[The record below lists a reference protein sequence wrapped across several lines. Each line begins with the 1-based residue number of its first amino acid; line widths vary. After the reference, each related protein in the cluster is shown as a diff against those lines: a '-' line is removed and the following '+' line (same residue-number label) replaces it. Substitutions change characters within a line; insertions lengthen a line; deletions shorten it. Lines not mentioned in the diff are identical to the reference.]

1 MLETMPADPS
11 TALATTSALVVQQQ
25 KEWGEILTGWET
37 KNRYVVTTED
47 GNTLY
52 QAGEVGTG
60 WLSRNFL
67 KNKRPFTIEIRD
79 DAGDLSYKLV
89 RPWRWFFSGATVQG
103 KGGSILATVEQR
115 FKIFSR
121 LYSIYGADG
130 TEIAQLRGPFFK
142 PWTFQLLV
150 DGAIVGSIKKKW
162 SGLLKEAFSD
172 ADNFRVEMGSAMDP
186 SLRAVMLAT
195 TFFIDFLHFENS
207 Q

>member
-1 MLETMPADPS
+1 MQSTDSSSS

-37 KNRYVVTTED
+37 KNRYAVTSEEGTA
-47 GNTLY
+47 LY

-67 KNKRPFTIEIRD
+67 KHKRPFTIEIKD
-79 DAGDLSYKLV
+79 TGGELAYKLV
-89 RPWRWFFSGATVQG
+89 RPWRWFFSGA
-103 KGGSILATVEQR
+103 SIHDAGHQILGTIEQR
-115 FKIFSR
+115 FKVFSR
-121 LYSIYGADG
+121 LYSVYGPDG

-150 DGAIVGSIKKKW
+150 DGTEVGSIKKKW

-172 ADNFRVEMGSAMDP
+172 ADNFRVEMGASMDAR
-186 SLRAVMLAT
+186 LRALMLAT
-195 TFFIDFLHFENS
+195 TFFIDFLHFEN
-207 Q
+207 QQ

>member
-1 MLETMPADPS
+1 MPS
-11 TALATTSALVVQQQ
+11 TVPAPSHALATTTAMVVQQQ
-25 KEWGEILTGWET
+25 KEWGEILAGWET
-37 KNRYVVTTED
+37 KNRYVVSTED
-47 GNTLY
+47 GTSLY

-79 DAGDLSYKLV
+79 SAGELSYRLL
-89 RPWRWFFSGATVQG
+89 RPWRWFFSGASVLD
-103 KGGSILATVEQR
+103 SSESVLATVEQR
-115 FKIFSR
+115 FKILSR

-150 DGAIVGSIKKKW
+150 DGVEVGSIKKKW
-162 SGLLKEAFSD
+162 SGLLKEAFTD
-172 ADNFRVEMGSAMDP
+172 ADNFRVELGSSMDP

-195 TFFIDFLHFENS
+195 TFFIDFLHFENR